1 MQFHLK
7 KTKKHRE
14 FLDSFVKV
22 FIQQH
27 NKEHLCCCIL
37 AGSLLWYFSGK
48 IPLAIISTAANK
60 LKRIKLRDLGDFY
73 AQNPDN
79 SEKTPE
85 HKWFHN
91 KFWPFGVVFRYR
103 IYSETYLE
111 MNLVFLFPEN
121 VSTYPL
127 RRATNFNGK
136 ILRTKLLP
144 SRALSRRALGIFPMK
159 LPPPSRKLTCPP
171 KKGPI

>member
-1 MQFHLK
+1 MQFHK
-7 KTKKHRE
+7 KQKKHRE

-85 HKWFHN
+85 HNDSIISFDLLGWYSVIEFTQKDTSKWTSF
-91 KFWPFGVVFRYR
+91 FF
-103 IYSETYLE
+103 
-111 MNLVFLFPEN
+111 FLKP
-121 VSTYPL
+121 SPHI
-127 RRATNFNGK
+127 RCAA
-136 ILRTKLLP
+136 LP
-144 SRALSRRALGIFPMK
+144 TSMARSCARSCSRPVPWRKELWEFSQWNY
-159 LPPPSRKLTCPP
+159 PPPRKLTCPP